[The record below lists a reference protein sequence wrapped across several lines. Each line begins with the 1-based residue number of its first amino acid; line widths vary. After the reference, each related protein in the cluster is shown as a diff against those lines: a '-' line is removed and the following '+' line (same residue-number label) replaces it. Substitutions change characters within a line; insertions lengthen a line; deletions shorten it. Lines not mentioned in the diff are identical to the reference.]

1 MPKSKEK
8 CKKIR
13 EETKAK
19 ILSEAIKFFSIN
31 GFDGTKI
38 SDFAKSL
45 GIAQGTMY
53 RYFESKEELFNE
65 VLKIANIE
73 KEINKLHLLKA
84 LPIKAI
90 TKINNLSKYIIDSFE
105 DINFIYKITLNTQLM
120 LKNNNIFQ
128 SDLYKYTAKIFDEGI
143 KESIVIADDP
153 LKLDQINWSNIYVY
167 ALTIIFTKDY
177 KKLTEE
183 YLNRMVVRK

>member
-19 ILSEAIKFFSIN
+19 ILSETIKFFSIN

-65 VLKIANIE
+65 VLKIANNE
-73 KEINKLHLLKA
+73 KEKKNCIYLKLCQLRQLLK
-84 LPIKAI
+84 
-90 TKINNLSKYIIDSFE
+90 
-105 DINFIYKITLNTQLM
+105 
-120 LKNNNIFQ
+120 
-128 SDLYKYTAKIFDEGI
+128 
-143 KESIVIADDP
+143 
-153 LKLDQINWSNIYVY
+153 
-167 ALTIIFTKDY
+167 
-177 KKLTEE
+177 
-183 YLNRMVVRK
+183 